1 MIKCIIVFYTFCKK
15 LLIFNKFFTIILIKG
30 VMMFNRPIY
39 LNQLINFKDKE
50 QIKVITGIRRCGKSS
65 LLELFAQYLK
75 EQGVKENNILQI
87 NFEDLKYNNMTY
99 LELNELV
106 ETQAQKVK
114 GNLYVFLDELQKIDK
129 WELTVNSL
137 RLKKNIDIY
146 ITGSNAYLLSSQLST
161 YLSGRYV
168 EIKMQPLTFK
178 EFLTFYDFKGMNNDR
193 KFDLFLKYGG
203 MPGLKDFNFDE
214 KMIRQTLD
222 GIFSTVLVKD
232 IVSQADVKD
241 VSLLNKITS
250 FLADNIG
257 NPISLNNI
265 KNTLVSEQLIKKGV
279 HLSAIDNYISL
290 LENAFVFYGI
300 KRYDIKGKEY
310 LKTQG
315 KYYMVDT
322 GLRNFFL
329 VFKDMDRGH
338 ILENVVFLEL
348 FSRGYKVSIGKIG
361 NTEVDFIATTPN
373 EKIYIQVCET
383 MYSDET
389 KMRELKP
396 LQNIKDNYEKL
407 ILTRDNMFV
416 NTDDN
421 GIKILNVVDW
431 LMT

>member
-1 MIKCIIVFYTFCKK
+1 
-15 LLIFNKFFTIILIKG
+15 
-30 VMMFNRPIY
+30 MFNRPIY
-39 LNQLINFKDKE
+39 LNQLIKFQDKE

-65 LLELFAQYLK
+65 ILELFTQYLK
-75 EQGVKENNILQI
+75 EQGVSDNNILQI
-87 NFEDLKYNNMTY
+87 NFEDLKYNNITY
-99 LELNELV
+99 IELNELV
-106 ETQAQKVK
+106 ENYAKK
-114 GNLYVFLDELQKIDK
+114 ANEKLYLFLDEVQKVDK

-178 EFLTFYDFKGMNNDR
+178 EFLTFYDLKNTTKDE
-193 KFDLFLKYGG
+193 KFDLYLKYGG

-214 KMIRQTLD
+214 NMIRQTLD

-232 IVSQADVKD
+232 IVSQAEVKD
-241 VSLLNKITS
+241 IPLLNKITS

-257 NPISLNNI
+257 NPTSLSNI
-265 KNTLVSEQLIKKGV
+265 KNTLLSEQLIKKGV
-279 HLSAIDNYISL
+279 HLSAIDNFITL

-315 KYYMVDT
+315 KYYMVDI

-329 VFKDMDRGH
+329 GFKDMDRGH

-348 FSRGYKVSIGKIG
+348 LSRGYKVSIGKIG
-361 NTEVDFIATTPN
+361 SNEVDFIATTFN
-373 EKIYIQVCET
+373 DKKYIQVCET
-383 MYSDET
+383 LYSEET
-389 KMRELKP
+389 RMRELKP
-396 LQNIKDNYEKL
+396 LQNIKDNYEKI
-407 ILTRDNMFV
+407 ILTRDNVFM
-416 NTDDN
+416 NTDYN

-431 LMT
+431 LIK

>member
-1 MIKCIIVFYTFCKK
+1 
-15 LLIFNKFFTIILIKG
+15 
-30 VMMFNRPIY
+30 MFNRPIY
-39 LNQLINFKDKE
+39 INQLINFKDKE
-50 QIKVITGIRRCGKSS
+50 QVKVITGIRRCGKSS

-75 EQGVKENNILQI
+75 EQGVSEDNILQI
-87 NFEDLKYNNMTY
+87 NFEDLKYSKMTY

-106 ETQAQKVK
+106 ENKAKSVK
-114 GNLYVFLDELQKIDK
+114 GNLYLFLDEVQKLDK

-146 ITGSNAYLLSSQLST
+146 ITGSNAYMLSSQLST

-178 EFLTFYDFKGMNNDR
+178 EFLTFYDLEGMNNDR
-193 KFDLFLKYGG
+193 KFDLYLKYGG

-214 KMIRQTLD
+214 KLIRQMLD

-232 IVSQADVKD
+232 IISHADVKD

-257 NPISLNNI
+257 NSTSLNKI
-265 KNTLVSEQLIKKGV
+265 KNTLVSEQLVKRGI
-279 HLSAIDNYISL
+279 HLSAIDNLIEL

-329 VFKDMDRGH
+329 GFKDIDRGH
-338 ILENVVFLEL
+338 ILENIVFLEL
-348 FSRGYKVSIGKIG
+348 LSRGYNISIGKVG
-361 NTEVDFIATTPN
+361 SAEVDFIATTFN

-383 MYSDET
+383 LISEET
-389 KMRELKP
+389 RKRELKP
-396 LQNIKDNYEKL
+396 LQSIKDNYEKI
-407 ILTRDNMFV
+407 ILTKDILFTG
-416 NTDDN
+416 TDEN

-431 LMT
+431 LLN